1 MNDNV
6 VAFIGAGNMARCV
19 IAAMIKSG
27 YPASNIIASNRTQ
40 PKLTQLA
47 EDYGIR
53 TFLDNL
59 DAVRQADVIVLAVK
73 PQMMAEVCQHLVEH
87 APEIREKLFVTVA
100 AGLPVSRYES
110 WLGEVRLVR
119 SMPNTPSLVGLGV
132 TGLFPSRCSNYE
144 KAFVDAMFKGTGM
157 TVWLEQEAEIDHV
170 IAVTGSAPAYFFFFM
185 QAMQQEAETL
195 GFAPEQAKKMVA
207 QTAMGAATMALESQH
222 SFAELR
228 SQVTS
233 KGGTTHEAVTSFADA
248 GLETMVS
255 NAMQAA
261 IRRAREMAETL

>member
-53 TFLDNL
+53 TCLDNL